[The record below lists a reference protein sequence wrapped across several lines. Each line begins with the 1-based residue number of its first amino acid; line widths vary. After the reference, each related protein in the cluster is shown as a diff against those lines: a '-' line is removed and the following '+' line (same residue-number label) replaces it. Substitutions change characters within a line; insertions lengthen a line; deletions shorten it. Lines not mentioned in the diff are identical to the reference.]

1 MTAELDKWVKKHKIA
16 VFHWAFDFFGGG
28 EKVAIDIA
36 RCLGL
41 KKVYTLFSEA
51 EKDGVKTEDISYLLP
66 RWTRFFGKITKK
78 RRALEY
84 WVWEMVDVTELDDFD
99 IIITSGVTPRA
110 IITQEHIMHV
120 NYCLD
125 EDTKILVRDNGFY
138 RILPIKDVEVGM
150 EVLSFDENGK
160 IVFNKVLAK
169 RYTGYRE
176 DMLRV
181 RVRGGREVVC
191 TSDHKF
197 YVYNKLKKTF
207 EIVEAKDLRENI
219 HFIPILRRIP
229 EPESHITE
237 INIPDELRKS
247 WNEPDVK
254 DRVFVSLDGSYIT
267 MGNLGNKT
275 PKVPSKV
282 KVTRDLAELIGYYI
296 AEGCQHRSSKNRLS
310 FDVFITFGHHE
321 PHLAEKVKNLSKSCF
336 KFEPKIQVHRHGHCI
351 QVRFPNVFGVV
362 FRYVFGLGRRSLD
375 QRIPDWI
382 LNIPRDCREALLRAY
397 LEGDGHYY
405 PDKNQYQC
413 NTSSYDLVDGLVTLA
428 TSLGWWIT
436 VVKRQYWKDK
446 SIVYHMVLKD
456 DEKYLPNTLP
466 KYERIIPFKG
476 DIVLSPVISVSKE
489 SGRHTYDLEV
499 SGNHLF
505 ATAQG
510 MVVHNCHSVP
520 RWLWDLWH
528 FRWKLSKKSFR
539 IFSLTEVFRWMDI
552 IADSRVDY
560 YFVNSELIKRRLW
573 KYMKRDSVV
582 LYPPIETKKYRF
594 EEFGDFVLHMGRFD
608 VEKQIMPVVKACER
622 AGVKLI
628 LTGNAGN
635 DKVTFRYVQK
645 HNGNGIIDYRG
656 FVSEEEKLELLAR
669 CKAVIYNPLNEDY
682 GIIPS
687 EALASGKP
695 VIVNHTGYPPLLIK
709 RTGFRESDGVLKI
722 YNGGIVTKGDESTIA
737 TAIKLLDRYE
747 WDSEFM
753 MNFAKRFD
761 IEVFRTNLIFQLM
774 LWKKQFDRM
783 LEGDD
788 HAL

>member
-1 MTAELDKWVKKHKIA
+1 MTTELDRWVKIA
-16 VFHWAFDFFGGG
+16 VFHWTFDFFGGG

-36 RCLGL
+36 KCLGL
-41 KKVYTLFSEA
+41 KKVYTLFSET
-51 EKDGVKTEDISYLLP
+51 ERDGVKAEDISYLLP
-66 RWTRFFGKITKK
+66 RWARLLGKITKRK
-78 RRALEY
+78 RALEY
-84 WVWEMVDVTELDDFD
+84 WLWEMIDVTELGDFD

-110 IITQEHIMHV
+110 IITPEHIMHV
-120 NYCLD
+120 NY
-125 EDTKILVRDNGFY
+125 N
-138 RILPIKDVEVGM
+138 
-150 EVLSFDENGK
+150 
-160 IVFNKVLAK
+160 
-169 RYTGYRE
+169 
-176 DMLRV
+176 
-181 RVRGGREVVC
+181 
-191 TSDHKF
+191 
-197 YVYNKLKKTF
+197 
-207 EIVEAKDLRENI
+207 
-219 HFIPILRRIP
+219 
-229 EPESHITE
+229 
-237 INIPDELRKS
+237 
-247 WNEPDVK
+247 
-254 DRVFVSLDGSYIT
+254 
-267 MGNLGNKT
+267 
-275 PKVPSKV
+275 
-282 KVTRDLAELIGYYI
+282 
-296 AEGCQHRSSKNRLS
+296 
-310 FDVFITFGHHE
+310 
-321 PHLAEKVKNLSKSCF
+321 
-336 KFEPKIQVHRHGHCI
+336 
-351 QVRFPNVFGVV
+351 
-362 FRYVFGLGRRSLD
+362 
-375 QRIPDWI
+375 
-382 LNIPRDCREALLRAY
+382 
-397 LEGDGHYY
+397 
-405 PDKNQYQC
+405 
-413 NTSSYDLVDGLVTLA
+413 
-428 TSLGWWIT
+428 
-436 VVKRQYWKDK
+436 
-446 SIVYHMVLKD
+446 
-456 DEKYLPNTLP
+456 
-466 KYERIIPFKG
+466 
-476 DIVLSPVISVSKE
+476 
-489 SGRHTYDLEV
+489 
-499 SGNHLF
+499 
-505 ATAQG
+505 
-510 MVVHNCHSVP
+510 HSVP

-528 FRWKLSKKSFR
+528 FRWKLSKKSIR

-573 KYMKRDSVV
+573 KYIKRDSVV

-608 VEKQIMPVVKACER
+608 VEKQIIPVVKACER

-761 IEVFRTNLIFQLM
+761 IEVFKTNLIFQLM